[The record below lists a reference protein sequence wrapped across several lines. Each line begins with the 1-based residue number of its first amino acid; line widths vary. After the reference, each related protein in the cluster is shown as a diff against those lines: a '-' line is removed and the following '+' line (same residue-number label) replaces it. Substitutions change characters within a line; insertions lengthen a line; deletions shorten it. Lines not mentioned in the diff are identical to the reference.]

1 MKVLIV
7 EDDPGTRLI
16 LSRMLSGQGYDV
28 VACATAEEAIKAY
41 HAAYYPLLFL
51 DLFLPGMDGFSL
63 CRWIRSQPDGDQH
76 LILVGTTS
84 DRKEDLQKILDAGA
98 DDYIAK
104 PYQADVLEVRLVIA
118 QQRVK
123 NIETRTTLEA
133 NLQQER
139 ERLHYLATHDPL
151 TKLLNRAMLMETLQ
165 DAVRAAQEGNRSA
178 LIYIDLDNFKLIND
192 SLGHIIGDK
201 VLAEVA
207 TVLQKSIRS
216 HDVPFRLGGDEFA
229 ILLRDIGLEEARM
242 ISGRILSRIQ
252 DFAFSDSTK
261 TFIVRASIGIT
272 SIDGT
277 VAGEEVMAFADSACY
292 SAKAH

>member
-1 MKVLIV
+1 M
-7 EDDPGTRLI
+7 
-16 LSRMLSGQGYDV
+16 
-28 VACATAEEAIKAY
+28 
-41 HAAYYPLLFL
+41 
-51 DLFLPGMDGFSL
+51 
-63 CRWIRSQPDGDQH
+63 
-76 LILVGTTS
+76 
-84 DRKEDLQKILDAGA
+84 QKILDAGA

-207 TVLQKSIRS
+207 RVLQKSIRS
-216 HDVPFRLGGDEFA
+216 
-229 ILLRDIGLEEARM
+229 
-242 ISGRILSRIQ
+242 
-252 DFAFSDSTK
+252 
-261 TFIVRASIGIT
+261 
-272 SIDGT
+272 
-277 VAGEEVMAFADSACY
+277 
-292 SAKAH
+292 

>member
-1 MKVLIV
+1 MNVLIV

-16 LSRMLSGQGYDV
+16 LSRMLSGRGYDV

-51 DLFLPGMDGFSL
+51 DLFLPGMDGFSF

-98 DDYIAK
+98 DDYIGK

-118 QQRVK
+118 RQRVK

-139 ERLHYLATHDPL
+139 ERLRFLATHDPL

-165 DAVRAAQEGNRSA
+165 DAVRAAREGNHSA

-207 TVLQKSIRS
+207 RVLQKSIRS
-216 HDVPFRLGGDEFA
+216 QDVPFRLGGDEFA
-229 ILLRDIGLEEARM
+229 ILLRDIGFLEKAKA
-242 ISGRILSRIQ
+242 ISDRILSRIH

-272 SIDGT
+272 SIGGT
-277 VAGEEVMAFADSACY
+277 VAGEEV
-292 SAKAH
+292 